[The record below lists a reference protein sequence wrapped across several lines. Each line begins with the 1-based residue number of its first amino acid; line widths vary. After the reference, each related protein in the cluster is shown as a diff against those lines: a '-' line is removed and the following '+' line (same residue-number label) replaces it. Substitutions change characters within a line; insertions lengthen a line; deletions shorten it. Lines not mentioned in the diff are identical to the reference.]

1 MKRLLPVFIAV
12 LFWSGA
18 AHAQEFGFRGGLQLL
33 TIPSV
38 QFGTELSFGDW
49 GLGTRASFGTVFF
62 LISRVQ
68 VDAYVFM
75 QISESWQSYVGMGV
89 AGFSVFMNNSL
100 VDVHALIGVRLNQG
114 FYAEVVPRLFF
125 GSSCV
130 DTFNCTS
137 TTGSIR
143 ALAYGID
150 FGLGFSWRL

>member
-1 MKRLLPVFIAV
+1 MKRFLPVLIAV

-18 AHAQEFGFRGGLQLL
+18 AHAQEFGFRAGLQLL

-38 QFGTELSFGDW
+38 QIGTEISFGDW
-49 GLGTRASFGTVFF
+49 GLGTRASFGTVLF

-68 VDAYVFM
+68 FDAYMFM
-75 QISESWQSYVGMGV
+75 QISDSWQSYMGV
-89 AGFSVFMNNSL
+89 GVSGLTVVANNGLFDLHGL
-100 VDVHALIGVRLNQG
+100 VGVRLNNG
-114 FYAEVVPRLFF
+114 FFAEFVPRLFF
-125 GSSCV
+125 GSACS

-137 TTGSIR
+137 TTGSVR